1 MPTRSI
7 AGDADGVEVSGLLW
21 RATGCLDGA
30 FPSEGLTLAADH
42 PLRRS
47 GTPGVLRDLW
57 GDGPALVAKDGGLRL
72 QAREI
77 AAVHE
82 ALVAAW
88 RMRRDGAARRQG
100 RPFPSVLDDTRDRG
114 GEVIQHPCPR
124 PW

>member
-7 AGDADGVEVSGLLW
+7 AGDADRVEVSGLLW
-21 RATGCLDGA
+21 CATGCLDGA

-88 RMRRDGAARRQG
+88 RMRRSWR
-100 RPFPSVLDDTRDRG
+100 RG
-114 GEVIQHPCPR
+114 GCGATGRRAGRGGRSPACWMTRVIVVVK
-124 PW
+124 